1 MINMKT
7 TTNCFS
13 VSRLTD
19 SDLHNLLFAVE
30 EEFSKRRRKREEE
43 RQKWID
49 GYYYAFINHPNA
61 TAIQVGD
68 TTVVAAYARNTGM
81 HIGTA
86 KPVHGDVFN
95 REVGLAVAYAKAFD
109 TVIPDYI

>member
-1 MINMKT
+1 MKT
-7 TTNCFS
+7 TSFS
-13 VSRLTD
+13 LSNLTD
-19 SDLHNLLFAVE
+19 SDLSRLASE
-30 EEFSKRRRKREEE
+30 CAMEQKRREERRAAE

-68 TTVVAAYARNTGM
+68 TTVVAVYARNTGM

-95 REVGLAVAYAKAFD
+95 REVGIAVAYAKALN
-109 TVIPDYI
+109 TSIPKFI

>member
-1 MINMKT
+1 MKT
-7 TTNCFS
+7 VNSFALS
-13 VSRLTD
+13 KLTD
-19 SDLHNLLFAVE
+19 SDLSRLLIECGREQA
-30 EEFSKRRRKREEE
+30 RREERRATE
-43 RQKWID
+43 RQKWVD
-49 GYYYAFINHPNA
+49 GYYYAFLNHPNA
-61 TAIQVGD
+61 TSIQVGD
-68 TTVVAAYARNTGM
+68 TTIVAVYARNTGM

>member
-1 MINMKT
+1 MKT
-7 TTNCFS
+7 TTFS
-13 VSRLTD
+13 LTNLTDADLSRL
-19 SDLHNLLFAVE
+19 LIECGLEQA
-30 EEFSKRRRKREEE
+30 RRKERRAAE
-43 RQKWID
+43 RQKWVD
-49 GYYYAFINHPNA
+49 GYYYAFLNHPNA

-68 TTVVAAYARNTGM
+68 TTVVAVYARNTGM

-109 TVIPDYI
+109 TIIPDFI